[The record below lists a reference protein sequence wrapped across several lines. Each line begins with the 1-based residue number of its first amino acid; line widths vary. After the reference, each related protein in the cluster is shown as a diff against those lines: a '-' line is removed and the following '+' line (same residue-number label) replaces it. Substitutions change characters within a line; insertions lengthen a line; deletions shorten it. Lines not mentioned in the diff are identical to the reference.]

1 MLQPDLERLPTSDE
15 LPDSDD
21 TPVDNEEQNFVP
33 NVLLFL
39 LEYIMETAAGLV
51 LCRRYGDL
59 SHHRSQSQSPCDSRC
74 FFEFGGGTAQG
85 RQGPQK
91 LCDVGRSK
99 YPTDSDPGGGVA
111 NAGGENMRKRWRF
124 RPG

>member
-39 LEYIMETAAGLV
+39 LELHLEAAAGLV
-51 LCRRYGDL
+51 LCRRYRNL
-59 SHHRSQSQSPCDSRC
+59 SHSRSQSQSPHGSRC
-74 FFEFGGGTAQG
+74 FLAI
-85 RQGPQK
+85 
-91 LCDVGRSK
+91 
-99 YPTDSDPGGGVA
+99 PGI
-111 NAGGENMRKRWRF
+111 RF
-124 RPG
+124 ATLV